1 MRSFKMNILYLTNH
15 INPGGITSYI
25 LSLAKG
31 LKAKGHNVYIAT
43 SAGQLL
49 SKFIYEGIIYM
60 PIPIKTKS
68 EISPKVL
75 ISFFRLIQS
84 VKEKGIDV
92 IHSNTRVTQVL
103 GCLLSRYSHKP
114 YVSTCHGF
122 FKRRFSRRVFPC
134 WGDKV
139 IAISQQVKE
148 HLINDF
154 KVREDR
160 VRLIANGVDIN
171 EFRQTTVKRLKAKL
185 NLGLGNGPVIGIVA
199 RLSDVKGHIYLIEAM
214 ETIVKKVPD
223 AQLLI
228 VGEGKIEKDLINLCN
243 RLKLGKNIFF
253 IPSVMDTSKVLSAM
267 DLFVLPSLEEG
278 LGLSLM
284 EAMASGLAVI
294 GSDVGGIKSLI
305 LHGYTGLLVKPA
317 DSRELACAIS
327 ELLLD
332 QDRANIMGNNARMFI
347 ARDFSQ
353 EKMVLETERL
363 YLECVNPALSY
374 SR

>member
-1 MRSFKMNILYLTNH
+1 MNILYLTNH
-15 INPGGITSYI
+15 INAGGITSYI

-43 SAGQLL
+43 SRGQLL
-49 SKFIYEGIIYM
+49 SKFIDEGIIYI

-75 ISFFRLIQS
+75 ISLFRLIQS
-84 VKEKGIDV
+84 IKEKGIDV

-103 GCLLSRYSHKP
+103 GCLLSGYSHKP

-171 EFRQTTVKRLKAKL
+171 EFRQTTAKRLKAKL
-185 NLGLGNGPVIGIVA
+185 NLGLGNGLVIGIVA
-199 RLSDVKGHIYLIEAM
+199 RLSGVKGHIYLIEAM
-214 ETIVKKVPD
+214 ESIVKKVPD

-228 VGEGKIEKDLINLCN
+228 VGEGKIKKDLVNLCK
-243 RLKLGKNIFF
+243 RLKLEKNIFF
-253 IPSVMDTSKVLSAM
+253 IPSVMDISKVLSAM

-317 DSRELACAIS
+317 DSRELACAIL

-332 QDRANIMGNNARMFI
+332 EDRANILGNNARMFI

-353 EKMVLETERL
+353 EKMVLETERV